1 MNERLNEEQTKVI
14 RCIMC
19 PRIKGAIVLI
29 SNFGWAHVSCVNWHP
44 DIYFKNEKSKRYV
57 IKIKA
62 IENKNP

>member
-1 MNERLNEEQTKVI
+1 
-14 RCIMC
+14 MC

-44 DIYFKNEKSKRYV
+44 DIYFKNEKMKRYV